1 MNNINGFVTE
11 IREDLDA
18 LKVRDWKLVKLQ
30 PWILKQGSRADAM
43 RALIAR
49 GVPCDYQ
56 MVRSWG
62 AGQKP
67 NAFARIVLAIKGFSS

>member
-1 MNNINGFVTE
+1 MNDIVQFVNT
-11 IREDLDA
+11 IHQDLNA
-18 LKVRDWKLVKLQ
+18 LKSSGGKLTPLK

-49 GVPCDYQ
+49 GIPVDYQ
-56 MVRSWG
+56 MCRNWG